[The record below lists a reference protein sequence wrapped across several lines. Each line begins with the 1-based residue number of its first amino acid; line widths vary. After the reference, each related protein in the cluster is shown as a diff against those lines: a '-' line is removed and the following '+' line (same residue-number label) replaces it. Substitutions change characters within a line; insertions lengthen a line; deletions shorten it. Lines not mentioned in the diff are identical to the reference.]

1 MKLRNDIQKLAS
13 ELNAEVEIWSDSE
26 NSYVIE
32 ATAPNGFEWIE
43 SGGVS
48 LVSRWWTYA
57 KESKDEAM
65 DDIYNRM
72 KLGLQNETV

>member
-1 MKLRNDIQKLAS
+1 MKVRNDIQKLAA
-13 ELNAEVEIWSDSE
+13 ELNAEVEIWADSE

-32 ATAPNGFEWIE
+32 ATAPDDMEWVE

-48 LVSRWWTYA
+48 LVSRWWAYA
-57 KESKDEAM
+57 KESKGEAM

-72 KLGLQNETV
+72 KLGIEK